1 MTREELISAVT
12 TDLTTELTNTP
23 NFDEDVLSLKV
34 SMAVTEV
41 EEIRNYPDYYTQE
54 MIAMDLT
61 RFRTTIYKLA
71 LYDYAR
77 IGAYGESSHSE
88 NGTSR
93 GYVDRDKLLSQVLP
107 LSRVR

>member
-41 EEIRNYPDYYTQE
+41 EEIRNYPDYYTE
-54 MIAMDLT
+54 TMIATDLT
-61 RFRTTIYKLA
+61 RLRTTIYKLA
-71 LYDYAR
+71 LYDYVR

>member
-1 MTREELISAVT
+1 MTRSELIEAVI
-12 TDLTTELTNTP
+12 TDLTTELEDTP
-23 NFDEDVLSLKV
+23 NFSPDKLSLKV
-34 SMAVTEV
+34 NNAVTEI
-41 EEIRNYPDYYTQE
+41 EELRNYPKGYSETKISE
-54 MIAMDLT
+54 DLT
-61 RFRTTIYKLA
+61 RFRTAIYKLA

-107 LSRVR
+107 LGRVL